1 MKKAILLVAVA
12 IVAALLLT
20 ACNKEDDRPQQ
31 PSTFTATEQYNDTII
46 IRYVSEDVDLVAHIE
61 KNRTYRKWCRETE
74 MEGVL
79 AFMNYHVWA
88 YIEEHPE
95 VLTMFCVDGVVE
107 VDVYSYI
114 SGVAFVFLPQDFPRH
129 YCFFVE

>member
-12 IVAALLLT
+12 IVAALSLT

-31 PSTFTATEQYNDTII
+31 PSSFTATEQYNDTII
-46 IRYVSEDVDLVAHIE
+46 IRYVSEYASLIE
-61 KNRTYRKWCRETE
+61 IENNRAYRKWCRETGL
-74 MEGVL
+74 EGVL

-95 VLTMFCVDGVVE
+95 VLTMFCVDGVIEVE
-107 VDVYSYI
+107 VYEFTSY
-114 SGVAFVFLPQDFPRH
+114 VAFTFLPQDFPRH
-129 YCFFVE
+129 YCFDVE